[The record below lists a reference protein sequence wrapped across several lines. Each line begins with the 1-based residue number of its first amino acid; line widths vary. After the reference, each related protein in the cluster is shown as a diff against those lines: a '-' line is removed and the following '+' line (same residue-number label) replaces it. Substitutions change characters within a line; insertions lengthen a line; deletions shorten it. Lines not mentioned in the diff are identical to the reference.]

1 METPLQEAK
10 LWHKMTGHE
19 YFVLS
24 DGSFWP
30 WYWFDGNQHK
40 IHDIVDS
47 SGDGS
52 TLEPLLAKI
61 EKQKLL
67 K

>member
-1 METPLQEAK
+1 
-10 LWHKMTGHE
+10 MTGNE
-19 YFVLS
+19 YFVLL

-30 WYWFDGNQHK
+30 WHWFNGNRNK

-52 TLEPLLAKI
+52 SLEPLLAKI
-61 EKQKLL
+61 EKER
-67 K
+67 